1 MTEYDTIIEDII
13 NSIPG
18 MSENSYQDFLVKLSQ
33 IEKLS
38 KSLNDFSTIFLTSYN
53 ITDSRSRDYAEDV
66 FYDVQQALFL
76 FVIKADYYE
85 LNYFISYI
93 FTYLDVM
100 MLGEGMLG
108 YSYQII
114 LTEWK
119 TFIMGVINA
128 VNTANGTYSP
138 NLTFD
143 ELSTLI
149 HKPLAEKAY
158 DKGKQIRDY
167 LTTVIGGDIGNLTSL
182 VTDIEKIKQRQDDD
196 YDWLREDIN
205 AHYNNSI
212 AYINKQINKHA
223 KSLLPRIE
231 ALEENQTT
239 IEGNIQ
245 ETVIS
250 NTEKI
255 DKIDE
260 LLVSPI
266 SSFYSYKESNPELYQ
281 SELQIF
287 ANIFQDVLD
296 LGYIS
301 ISDIINSNLA
311 KIIKIGE

>member
-1 MTEYDTIIEDII
+1 VTEYDTIIEDII